1 MKKPLTYAFISKD
14 LPPGRYFDS
23 IGNLHLYVKDSGRKY
38 WIFRYTHNKKPG
50 EKCLGSFPDLGLSEA
65 RDLTVNLRA
74 DVKRGILP
82 KKTELTE
89 QIKAKPTFRQV
100 AEDYI
105 KTHSPKWKNEKHVS
119 QWSNTLRDYVYPFI
133 GEMPVDEITL
143 EHILQI
149 LKPIW
154 VEKTETASRVRGRIE
169 KILGSSTVLGLRSGH
184 NPAQW
189 RGYLEHILPATKSL
203 KKVEHH
209 PALPYRQVNAFL
221 LGLHKKEC
229 LSALALEFLI
239 LTATRTGEVLFA
251 KWSEI
256 DGDVWIIPANRMKAK
271 VEHRVPLTQRCLE
284 ILTTVRSIY
293 GESEHIF
300 HRGSKPMSNAAMS
313 KLLDGLAPGY
323 TVHGFRST
331 FRDWVAEETEHSGDV
346 AEMALAHKI
355 ASSVEASY
363 RRGNLMA
370 RRRRLMEDWET
381 YCSTSYTDNVINFD
395 RKVA

>member
-1 MKKPLTYAFISKD
+1 MKKPLTYASISKD
-14 LPPGRYFDS
+14 LSPGRYFDS
-23 IGNLHLYVKDSGRKY
+23 VSGLHLYVKKNGRKY
-38 WIFRYTHNKKPG
+38 WIYRYCYNKKTG
-50 EKCLGSFPDLGLSEA
+50 ERCLGSFPDTTLSEA
-65 RDLTVNLRA
+65 REMAIQTRA
-74 DVKRGILP
+74 NVKKGILP
-82 KKTELTE
+82 NKTEHVLE
-89 QIKAKPTFRQV
+89 VIKKPTFREV

-133 GEMPVDEITL
+133 GEMSVDEITL

-203 KKVEHH
+203 KKIEHH

-221 LGLHKKEC
+221 LDLHKKEC
-229 LSALALEFLI
+229 VSALALEFLI

-284 ILTTVRSIY
+284 ILATVRSIY
-293 GESEHIF
+293 GESDYIF
-300 HRGSKPMSNAAMS
+300 HRGSKPISNAAMS

-370 RRRRLMEDWET
+370 RRRRLMEDWGR
-381 YCSTSYTDNVINFD
+381 YCSTPYADNIVKFERI
-395 RKVA
+395 AA

>member
-23 IGNLHLYVKDSGRKY
+23 IGNLHLYVKHSGRKY
-38 WIFRYTHNKKPG
+38 WIFRYTYNKKPG

-65 RDLTVNLRA
+65 RDLTVKLRA

-82 KKTELTE
+82 AKTEQAE

-100 AEDYI
+100 AEGYI
-105 KTHSPKWKNEKHVS
+105 KTHSPKWKNEKHIS
-119 QWSNTLRDYVYPFI
+119 QWNNTLRDYVYPYI
-133 GEMPVDEITL
+133 GEKTVNEITI

-149 LKPIW
+149 LQPIW

-169 KILGSSTVLGLRSGH
+169 KILGSSTVLGHRSGL

-189 RGYLEHILPATKSL
+189 RGYLEHALPATKSL

-209 PALPYRQVNAFL
+209 SALPYRQVNNFL
-221 LGLHKKEC
+221 MDLHKKEC
-229 LSALALEFLI
+229 ISALALEFLI
-239 LTATRTGEVLFA
+239 LTAARTGEVLFA

-256 DGDVWIIPANRMKAK
+256 EGDVWIIPASRMKTK

-284 ILTTVRSIY
+284 VLVTARSIY
-293 GESEHIF
+293 GESEYIF
-300 HRGSKPMSNAAMS
+300 HRGGKPMSNAAMS